1 MGQVERQYDFDFDI
15 MQTRC
20 RTIVAK
26 CVGVAFMPTYTKLPK
41 NLSALKGVVGLY
53 GRHKN
58 RIARELPSLV
68 EETRDAMTK
77 IEALYGRELR
87 ALEILDVGPGP
98 FLLQS
103 TILGMQNDVTAMDLD
118 VVPVGFDPAAYWQ
131 MFRRNGGFRALK
143 TLARKCMGIDREYRR
158 QLSAILNST
167 TRARIRFIQGDA
179 TNSGLPDASF
189 AIIYCRAL
197 FQHLRDPEAATRE
210 FGRLLR
216 PGGVLYVSLHLY
228 TSFNGSLD
236 PRVAYGHGD
245 ESLHW
250 AHLRPSL
257 RSTVSSEATQ
267 GKLKLSEWIDIF
279 TRVCPGHLREV
290 HNSTREDVPEV
301 ADRLIKAGE
310 IQGYSKEELCAH
322 TLDIF
327 WKKPITLVASERA

>member
-1 MGQVERQYDFDFDI
+1 MPSY
-15 MQTRC
+15 TR
-20 RTIVAK
+20 
-26 CVGVAFMPTYTKLPK
+26 LPR
-41 NLSALKGVVGLY
+41 SITALKGVLGLY

-58 RIARELPSLV
+58 RVAKELPSLV
-68 EETRDAMTK
+68 AETRDAMSK
-77 IEALYGRELR
+77 MGALYGREITGLK
-87 ALEILDVGPGP
+87 ILDVGPGP

-118 VVPVGFDPAAYWQ
+118 VVPVGFDPTAYWQ

-143 TLARKCMGIDREYRR
+143 TLARKSLGIDREYRR
-158 QLSAILNST
+158 QLSVILNSP

-189 AIIYCRAL
+189 TIIYCRAL
-197 FQHLRDPEAATRE
+197 FQHLADPEAATRE
-210 FGRLLR
+210 FVRLLA

-236 PRVAYGHGD
+236 PRVAYGVGD

-257 RSTVSSEATQ
+257 RNTVRSEATQ
-267 GKLKLSEWIDIF
+267 AKLRLSQWIDIF
-279 TRVCPGHLREV
+279 SRVCPGHRPEI
-290 HNSTREDVPEV
+290 HNSTREDVPKV
-301 ADRLIKAGE
+301 AERLIDAGE
-310 IQGYSKEELCAH
+310 LPGYSKEELCAH

-327 WKKPITLVASERA
+327 WKKPAD